1 MNEAKE
7 QKGTTFADDP
17 LQINFPL
24 PDHLDPS
31 KCRDEFLSTIIE
43 EHERRVSSL
52 RWSTEARKSLE
63 VVNPLEA
70 DLRVSEKGAE
80 AMVVRQMV
88 RQRQRATTRKTMQ
101 EVMESIKQRS
111 NMMTELYY
119 QVQRAAIEFLSVRM
133 LKQLRLFSSPW
144 PGEQEGIPYNLF
156 SWSLDDFLMRMDV
169 KQIYLDVI
177 RRERSVED
185 LDCVKFC
192 RDLSE
197 IEMLVHEIREDFR
210 AGQDLCQNSI
220 QQLRGAEY
228 NKKAPWVKSLNEN
241 LQAIEDEKTRALLLN
256 RSSSMQMVF
265 RHTSVLEN
273 FEDAAGGFGSHRDAL
288 SNQLVK
294 ELYGSAP
301 HADNESG
308 GIDEGRTE

>member
-1 MNEAKE
+1 MDEVKE

-52 RWSTEARKSLE
+52 RRSSVRESLGII
-63 VVNPLEA
+63 NPLEIDA
-70 DLRVSEKGAE
+70 RVSDKGAE

-88 RQRQRATTRKTMQ
+88 KQRQRATTRKTMQ
-101 EVMESIKQRS
+101 EVLESIKMRS
-111 NMMTELYY
+111 NMMSELYY
-119 QVQRAAIEFLSVRM
+119 QIQKAAIEFLSVRM
-133 LKQLRLFSSPW
+133 LKQLRLFSGPW

-156 SWSLDDFLMRMDV
+156 SWSLDDFLMRLEV

-177 RRERSVED
+177 RRERSDED

-197 IEMLVHEIREDFR
+197 IELLVHEIRDDFR
-210 AGQDLCQNSI
+210 SNRDLCQNSI
-220 QQLRGAEY
+220 QMLR
-228 NKKAPWVKSLNEN
+228 
-241 LQAIEDEKTRALLLN
+241 
-256 RSSSMQMVF
+256 
-265 RHTSVLEN
+265 
-273 FEDAAGGFGSHRDAL
+273 
-288 SNQLVK
+288 
-294 ELYGSAP
+294 
-301 HADNESG
+301 
-308 GIDEGRTE
+308 